1 MRYLRIVTILI
12 FIAACALLGWTFYTL
27 SSQDVVAPRIV
38 DTVGELHLKVSD
50 DAAMLLEGLSA
61 TDDRA
66 GDLTNRILI
75 ERTSRF
81 SQPGVCQV
89 SYVVFD
95 NSENFCRYQRTVVY
109 DDYVSPRLQLEQPL
123 MYRMGEQITIM
134 DRIRLYDSI
143 DGDITHALKLEASN
157 VMADTSGVYEIE
169 LSATNNYGDSIYA
182 KIPLNIGLYS
192 ADAPKI
198 GLKEYLVYTK
208 AGANF
213 DPLAYVESVQD
224 REGQS
229 IPLDQIKVINQ
240 VDLSKPGGGQI
251 CYEVTDQR
259 GVVGVTSLIVIVEE
273 T

>member
-12 FIAACALLGWTFYTL
+12 FLAACALLCWTLYTL
-27 SSQDVVAPRIV
+27 SSQDTVAPQIT

-50 DAAMLLEGLSA
+50 DASLLLKGLTA
-61 TDDRA
+61 KDDRD
-66 GDLTNRILI
+66 GDLTDRILV

-109 DDYVSPRLQLEQPL
+109 DDYVSPKLQLEQPL
-123 MYRMGEQITIM
+123 MYRMGEQISIM

-143 DGDITHALKLEASN
+143 DGDITHALKLESSN
-157 VMADTSGVYEIE
+157 VPDNTTGVYEIE
-169 LSATNNYGDSIYA
+169 LSATNNFGDSIYA
-182 KIPLNIGLYS
+182 RIPLNIVVYS
-192 ADAPKI
+192 VDAPKI
-198 GLKEYLVYTK
+198 GLTEYLVYTK
-208 AGANF
+208 AGAAF

-229 IPLDQIKVINQ
+229 ISKDEIKVISQ

-259 GVVGVTSLIVIVEE
+259 GVVGVTYLTVIVEE
-273 T
+273 A